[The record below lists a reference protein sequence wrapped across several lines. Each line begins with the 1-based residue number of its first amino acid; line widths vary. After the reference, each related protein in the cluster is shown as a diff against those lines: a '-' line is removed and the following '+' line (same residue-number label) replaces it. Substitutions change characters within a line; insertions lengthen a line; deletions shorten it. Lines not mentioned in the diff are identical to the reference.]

1 MTEMK
6 WQRKDNW
13 VGSQVD
19 DAFVMLDFV
28 GGKYVSLNTTA
39 TRIWE
44 ALEQPQSEAD
54 LVGSL
59 TAVYDVP
66 DAQCSEAV
74 SRLLTALHTKGLVQQ
89 VA

>member
-1 MTEMK
+1 MK

-44 ALEQPQSEAD
+44 ALEQPRTEAD
-54 LVGSL
+54 LVGNL
-59 TAVYDVP
+59 TALYEVSA
-66 DAQCSEAV
+66 AQCGDAV
-74 SRLLTALHTKGLVQQ
+74 SRLLAALHSKGLIQQ